1 MGRFRSTAVAL
12 FVSAAVAPRLNAQI
26 PRTPGN
32 PGDTVLVVPGA
43 LYAAGSFRR
52 FLLGSHYRNLWTT
65 PIRVPV
71 LDLRTWAGGLEP
83 VRSHVG
89 SQTTSLRFTGRDG
102 RTYQFRSVF
111 KTPAAGLRPDLQ
123 GTVIADILQDGAS
136 ASHPVGALV
145 VEPLLAAA
153 GVLHA
158 PPSLFVMPDDPALG
172 EFRADFAGI
181 LGWIEE
187 RPDEADDEGRGGF
200 GVALRVISPDRL
212 YERVDEGPRDQVD
225 VHAFL
230 VARLIDIL
238 IGDRDRHR
246 DNWRWAL
253 LDDGSPVRFWE
264 PISRDHDEAFVKLDG
279 LALGFARRH
288 YPQLTSF
295 DDEYDNTL
303 NLNWHSREI
312 DRRFLVGLDRA
323 QWDSTATWLQ
333 GRLTDDVIR
342 QAVHR
347 LPPAMYAAGGPALE
361 RALIARR
368 DHLGQEVGRYY
379 ALLADQVEVHATN
392 DAEIAEIVRVDDRY
406 VDVRIR
412 GENFGEPWFHRRF
425 DAKETSE
432 LRIAMWGG
440 ADRVI
445 VRGNGDSPIRIRV
458 IGGQGRDTFVDSS
471 ASGGIHFYD
480 SGDAT
485 EVQAS
490 RPLHV
495 NRKPYPEWIGSDTV
509 RYPPRD
515 WGSWTRWVPSFSAG
529 PDFGAL
535 IGIGIQRTTYGFRR
549 QPWATDLSIR
559 GGIATGSGW
568 GSLDLDAV
576 VRRENSN
583 VRWEFNLSASGID
596 RLRFYGFGN
605 ATTADGP
612 DTFYKAELDRFGAT
626 VRLVLPLSPQ
636 AEFRIGPMV
645 RRTSSAQIDDASF
658 FAAIRDT
665 LYGAGAWL
673 EAGAAAGLTID
684 LRDRAN
690 ATTRGFLLDVSG
702 QVFPAVADVASAFE
716 AFDAEARFYV
726 TPGQGAHSPTLA
738 VRAEAQKILG
748 DYPFHEAAWLGGRNT
763 LRGWPTE
770 RFAGDAALS
779 TGIEYRQPVGRF
791 ALVLP
796 GDLGFFGLLDA
807 GRVWVEGD
815 SPGGWH
821 TGAGGGL
828 WFAFVDRATTFSIS
842 LAASRERT
850 AFYAGLGFGF

>member
-1 MGRFRSTAVAL
+1 MRRFRLAVVAL
-12 FVSAAVAPRLNAQI
+12 VLNAGAAARLYAQI
-26 PRTPGN
+26 PRTAGSA
-32 PGDTVLVVPGA
+32 GDTVVVVPGA
-43 LYAAGSFRR
+43 GYAAGSFRR
-52 FLLGSHYRNLWTT
+52 FLLGDHYRDLWTAA
-65 PIRVPV
+65 IRVPV
-71 LDLRTWAGGLEP
+71 LELRTFAGGLEP

-123 GTVIADILQDGAS
+123 GTVVADILQDGAS
-136 ASHPVGALV
+136 ASHPAGALV

-172 EFRADFAGI
+172 EYRADFAGI

-200 GVALRVISPDRL
+200 GVALRVISPTRL
-212 YERVDEGPRDQVD
+212 YERVGDGPRDQVD

-230 VARLIDIL
+230 VARLVDIL

-253 LDDGSPVRFWE
+253 LDDKGPIRFWQ

-279 LALGFARRH
+279 LALGFAKRH

-295 DDEYDNTL
+295 DERYDNTL

-312 DRRFLVGLDRA
+312 DRRFLAGLDRA
-323 QWDSTATWLQ
+323 QWDSTVTWLQ

-342 QAVHR
+342 DAVRR
-347 LPPAMYAAGGPALE
+347 LPAAMYAVGGPALE
-361 RALIARR
+361 HALIARR
-368 DHLGQEVGRYY
+368 DALGQEVDRYY
-379 ALLADQVEVHATN
+379 AFLSAQVEVHATN
-392 DAEIAEIVRVDDRY
+392 NAETAEVVRIDDRY
-406 VDVRIR
+406 LDLTIR
-412 GENFGEPWFHRRF
+412 AADFDQPWFHRRF
-425 DAKETSE
+425 DARETRE

-440 ADRVI
+440 ADRVV
-445 VRGNGDSPIRIRV
+445 VRGDADNPIDIRV
-458 IGGQGRDTFVDSS
+458 IGGQGPDTFVDSS
-471 ASGGIHFYD
+471 RTGGVRFYD
-480 SGDAT
+480 SGEAT
-485 EVQAS
+485 AVES
-490 RPLHV
+490 PRRLHV
-495 NRKPYPEWIGSDTV
+495 NSKPYTEWIGSDTA

-515 WGSWTRWVPSFSAG
+515 WGSWTRWIPSFSAG

-535 IGIGIQRTTYGFRR
+535 IGIGLQNTRYGFRK
-549 QPWATDLSIR
+549 QPWSADVAFR

-568 GSLDLDAV
+568 GSLDFEAAL
-576 VRRENSN
+576 RRENSN
-583 VRWEFNLSASGID
+583 VRYELNVSASGID
-596 RLRFYGFGN
+596 RLRFYGLGN
-605 ATTADGP
+605 ATTADQA
-612 DTFYKAELDRFGAT
+612 DAFYRAELDRIGAAA
-626 VRLVLPLSPQ
+626 RLVLPLAPQ
-636 AEFRIGPMV
+636 VDFRLGPMI
-645 RRTSSAQIDDASF
+645 RRTSSASDNAASL
-658 FAAIRDT
+658 FATIRDT
-665 LYGAGAWL
+665 LYGAGGFL
-673 EAGAAAGLTID
+673 EAGAQASLVVD
-684 LRDRAN
+684 LRDRPN
-690 ATTRGFLLDVSG
+690 ASTRGVFLNVSG
-702 QVFPAVADVASAFE
+702 AFFPKLADVESNFAGL
-716 AFDAEARFYV
+716 DAEARFYL
-726 TPGQGAHSPTLA
+726 TPGTGAHAPTLA
-738 VRAEAQKILG
+738 LRGEAQMNLG
-748 DYPFHEAAWLGGRNT
+748 DYPFHEAAYLGGRKS

-779 TGIEYRQPVGRF
+779 TGIEYRQPIGRF

-796 GDLGFFGLLDA
+796 GDIGFFGLLDA
-807 GRVWVEGD
+807 GRVWVGGE

-842 LAASRERT
+842 LASSRERT